1 MIRVYCPKTWW
12 VRLSY
17 SDALVT
23 SADHT
28 VTVTVT
34 LSSHH
39 LLGLLVTANGD
50 DSQSHVVDP
59 MNFTK
64 NALRAASTSRHA
76 MKPATRPRPSSLL
89 RQYATD
95 TPPIPQ
101 SAAASGDKDNG
112 IDIPE
117 RAHPN
122 APNLMQPDALMDS
135 ADSKTFEPSRRTKFR
150 NSVTTRNDEH
160 SMFEVYRDQMGIDP
174 ESLEEKW
181 FEAKDLFDIPLA
193 AEWRE
198 GKIYVAPIVVRRV
211 TQQTGKGKMHAIQIL
226 VVAGNKNGLLGFG
239 FGKHED
245 FELAFPMAVKEAL
258 RKMDYIERF
267 EDRTIWTEMQHKF
280 GATTVIMR
288 PRPVG
293 FGLRCNPNIYHIL
306 KAAGIKDISAKVWG
320 SRNPVQIVHCV
331 TQMLMPGCAPLGMGN
346 GIGGKGK
353 RTDKLVG
360 MQTKDE
366 LERLRG
372 RKLVPLRYP

>member
-1 MIRVYCPKTWW
+1 
-12 VRLSY
+12 
-17 SDALVT
+17 
-23 SADHT
+23 
-28 VTVTVT
+28 
-34 LSSHH
+34 
-39 LLGLLVTANGD
+39 
-50 DSQSHVVDP
+50 
-59 MNFTK
+59 MNLAK
-64 NALRAASTSRHA
+64 NALRAASTSRNA
-76 MKPATRPRPSSLL
+76 ITLAARPRPSSILL
-89 RQYATD
+89 RRYATD
-95 TPPIPQ
+95 TPSTPPQ
-101 SAAASGDKDNG
+101 SAAATSSKNDEIEVPDSV
-112 IDIPE
+112 
-117 RAHPN
+117 HPY
-122 APNLMQPDALMDS
+122 APDLMQPDALMDL
-135 ADSKTFEPSRRTKFR
+135 AESKTFEPSRRTRFR
-150 NSVTTRNDEH
+150 NTVTVRNDEH
-160 SMFEVYRDQMGIDP
+160 SMFEVYREQMGIDP
-174 ESLEEKW
+174 ASLEEKW
-181 FEAKDLFDIPLA
+181 FEAKDLFDVPLA
-193 AEWRE
+193 AEWSQ

-211 TQQTGKGKMHAIQIL
+211 THQTGKGKMHAIQAL

-245 FELAFPMAVKEAL
+245 FEIALPMAVKEAL

-320 SRNPVQIVHCV
+320 SRNPVQIVNCV

-346 GIGGKGK
+346 GIGGKGR
-353 RTDKLVG
+353 RTDRLVG